1 MKDIRTA
8 IRRRKIDPRNDP
20 ADAGHAFS
28 VRAAKGEQNGLIN
41 IAASLSGFDG
51 SALGTSSRQSAASA
65 QVLEQ
70 LYRELGRVTAAAYPR
85 TFKLLQS
92 GDRKL
97 ARKVIEE
104 ACEVTVEAV
113 KHDADG
119 VIRESADLLYHLV
132 VLWCRIGIEPIEIW
146 REMQSRA
153 DTARSENQDCRQEDQ
168 AEVDAVKCLGVLHL
182 SMQ

>member
-1 MKDIRTA
+1 MKDIRTVL
-8 IRRRKIDPRNDP
+8 RRRKIDSGNDP
-20 ADAGHAFS
+20 ADADHALS
-28 VRAAKGEQNGLIN
+28 LRAAKGERNGRIN
-41 IAASLSGFDG
+41 IPASLSGLDG

-65 QVLEQ
+65 LVLER
-70 LYRELGRVTAAAYPR
+70 LHRELGQVTAEAHPR

-92 GDRKL
+92 GYRKL

-132 VLWCRIGIEPIEIW
+132 VLWSRIGIEPIEIW
-146 REMQSRA
+146 REMQTRA
-153 DTARSENQDCRQEDQ
+153 DTLGI
-168 AEVDAVKCLGVLHL
+168 AEKLPKAPAPNAAPVKPSH
-182 SMQ
+182 

>member
-1 MKDIRTA
+1 MKDIRTTL
-8 IRRRKIDPRNDP
+8 RRRKIDSGNDR
-20 ADAGHAFS
+20 ADAAHALS
-28 VRAAKGEQNGLIN
+28 VRAAKGEQNGRIN
-41 IAASLSGFDG
+41 ISASLPGLDG

-65 QVLEQ
+65 LVLER
-70 LYRELGRVTAAAYPR
+70 LYRALGQVTAEAHPR
-85 TFKLLQS
+85 TFRLLQS

-113 KHDADG
+113 KHEADG

-153 DTARSENQDCRQEDQ
+153 DTLGI
-168 AEVDAVKCLGVLHL
+168 AEKLPKTPGPDAAPVN
-182 SMQ
+182 SSR

>member
-1 MKDIRTA
+1 MKET
-8 IRRRKIDPRNDP
+8 RRANRQRKIDPRNGH
-20 ADAGHAFS
+20 ADARDGLS
-28 VRAAKGEQNGLIN
+28 VREARAEQNGRIN
-41 IAASLSGFDG
+41 IPASLSGFDDAG
-51 SALGTSSRQSAASA
+51 LGTLNRDSAAGALVLDHLYRALGEA
-65 QVLEQ
+65 
-70 LYRELGRVTAAAYPR
+70 TAVAHPR

-119 VIRESADLLYHLV
+119 VVRESADLLYHLV

-153 DTARSENQDCRQEDQ
+153 HTWHR
-168 AEVDAVKCLGVLHL
+168 
-182 SMQ
+182 

>member
-1 MKDIRTA
+1 MKDIRTTL
-8 IRRRKIDPRNDP
+8 RRRKTDSGNDP
-20 ADAGHAFS
+20 AGSRHAFS
-28 VRAAKGEQNGLIN
+28 VGAAKGEQNGRIN
-41 IAASLSGFDG
+41 IPASLSGLDG
-51 SALGTSSRQSAASA
+51 SAPGTSSRQSAASA
-65 QVLEQ
+65 LVLER
-70 LYRELGRVTAAAYPR
+70 LYRELGQVTAVAHPR

-113 KHDADG
+113 KHDANG

-153 DTARSENQDCRQEDQ
+153 DTLGI
-168 AEVDAVKCLGVLHL
+168 AEKLPKMPGPDTAPVN
-182 SMQ
+182 SSR